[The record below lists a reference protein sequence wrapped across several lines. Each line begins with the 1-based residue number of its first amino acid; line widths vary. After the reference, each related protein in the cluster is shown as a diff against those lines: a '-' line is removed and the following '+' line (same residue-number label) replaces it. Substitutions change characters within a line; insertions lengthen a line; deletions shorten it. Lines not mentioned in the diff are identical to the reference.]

1 LLFAKQCNLRH
12 SRARASPPPVPAP
25 GHHFSVLRL
34 PVDRS
39 DMERARAPASG
50 DPGVLPRPES
60 PGTGLPL
67 KLPTGDSARSTPAPV
82 SAPGGR
88 LTRRTHRTARP
99 RPAQGPVVRAWNEKE
114 KEMRCAKQFCSYETF
129 WLLGGDRPAPAA
141 SGEQPLLPGPNATVR
156 ARASGGRPPRVA
168 SGDSPPAPWLVRER
182 DLARGE
188 RAPPTATLRSGA
200 EFWRRRP
207 PLRCKSGDAAP
218 PSGKPA
224 PSASDAAPASF
235 PRSASSPPAFF
246 PRGSGASLIGMSRGR
261 RTFTS
266 VCEKLRPRSRSKIAA
281 TGSVLGPTI
290 RALASVGDN
299 SGVMSSPLMLRRVS
313 ECRIKPT

>member
-1 LLFAKQCNLRH
+1 MRNTFA
-12 SRARASPPPVPAP
+12 VT
-25 GHHFSVLRL
+25 RL
-34 PVDRS
+34 P
-39 DMERARAPASG
+39 
-50 DPGVLPRPES
+50 
-60 PGTGLPL
+60 
-67 KLPTGDSARSTPAPV
+67 
-82 SAPGGR
+82 
-88 LTRRTHRTARP
+88 
-99 RPAQGPVVRAWNEKE
+99 
-114 KEMRCAKQFCSYETF
+114 
-129 WLLGGDRPAPAA
+129 GGDRPPPAA
-141 SGEQPLLPGPNATVR
+141 SGEPPLLPGPNATVR

-168 SGDSPPAPWLVRER
+168 SGDSPPAPWLVREG
-182 DLARGE
+182 DLAKGE

-218 PSGKPA
+218 PSGEPA

-246 PRGSGASLIGMSRGR
+246 PRGSGTSLIGMSRGR

-266 VCEKLRPRSRSKIAA
+266 VCEKVRPRSRSKIAA

-290 RALASVGDN
+290 RALASVGDT

-313 ECRIKPT
+313 ECRVKDVRRVHKGVCLVAASEPLEHVPNHQSSPPHMASVHKTAQCNTSGLPKTLTSAKAAGVPDDDQSTMSHPEVDSDLLERSPGKLGLVGC